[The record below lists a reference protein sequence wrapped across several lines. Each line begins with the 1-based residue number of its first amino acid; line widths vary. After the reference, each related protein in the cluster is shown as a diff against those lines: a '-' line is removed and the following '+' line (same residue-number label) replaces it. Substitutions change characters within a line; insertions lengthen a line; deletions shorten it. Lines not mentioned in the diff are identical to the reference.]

1 MNASS
6 FVRRAGALAIA
17 LAILCAG
24 CATPPAPAPAPAEPA
39 AAPAPPPSPPPPP
52 PEPPPPPPPTA
63 TSELDRGVRL
73 YEDGDYKAATA
84 AFHSAL
90 AMGLP
95 TGAATARAHKYLAFI
110 VCVNG
115 REKVCRDEFRA
126 ALEADPG
133 FALAPAEAGH
143 PVWSQVVKSVKAEMA
158 KAAKAKKKS

>member
-1 MNASS
+1 M
-6 FVRRAGALAIA
+6 RA
-17 LAILCAG
+17 
-24 CATPPAPAPAPAEPA
+24 
-39 AAPAPPPSPPPPP
+39 
-52 PEPPPPPPPTA
+52 
-63 TSELDRGVRL
+63 

-95 TGAATARAHKYLAFI
+95 TPAATARAHKYLAFI

-126 ALEADPG
+126 ALEADPA

-143 PVWSQVVKSVKAEMA
+143 PVWSQVVKSVKAEIA
-158 KAAKAKKKS
+158 KEAKANAAKAKKKS